1 MAQQSKAYTEEEIK
15 KYKELI
21 LESLKSGLPLRRM
34 VAQFDVSMYY
44 IKKFRNELIEE
55 GAITKEEVEEAY
67 NEYMKEHPAARGLDG
82 SKTRKPRSNEKS
94 KEREAKAL
102 ENKEK
107 VFVILKNGKSI
118 AETAQELQMA
128 DTSVTRISKVL
139 IEEGRLK
146 ESEIKKQTASE
157 RIGLAG
163 REEEGFFEKRDK
175 VVELLRLGLKPG
187 SIRTRLNISS
197 YEYALCRR
205 DIRHKNLITSEEI
218 QEARKN
224 REQKDLEYVVDN
236 IKKGYSLGEIK
247 ESNSDFVSNEVGKIA
262 AKAIQLGLIT
272 RDQVEE
278 NRKSATKRAMNL
290 NAKLSPEEQ
299 LQFIIDKVKKGY
311 TPKEISESDKTKS
324 ISYHKAL
331 YQKRQIIANGIISQE
346 DADKAMRERV
356 EEQTL
361 QRHNA
366 IIDQIKSY
374 TIQGY
379 TLKEMSDKLP
389 YAYSYLS
396 KIRRD
401 YEEINGWFSKEEL
414 KEFARQRK
422 AREAKEKFDSL
433 SDEEKARI
441 ENERVQE
448 KLIKQQETEKRR
460 QERKKETEQ
469 IHRKHIEQIKI
480 LRKERKI
487 CSQIAEEL
495 GVSQAYV
502 NRLIRKSKDEGT
514 WFTEEEL
521 QEIENEKIQER
532 NEKNKD
538 QQKRTRIELME
549 QTREKYKLHTEEIKA
564 LYKDGLTFPQI
575 AEKIKV
581 SISYISMLVR
591 DSKHNGTWFT
601 EEEIQEIKNNKKNT
615 SKAKNHEN
623 KGITKDR
630 RQEEK
635 IIQRKRQTEQKH
647 REQLEEIKRLRRE
660 RKTLKQISE
669 KLGCSPSHIT
679 ELIRKSKE
687 EGTWDEDLQGNPKE
701 NKELFEKIK
710 LHIGNGKTIVETA
723 EILHKSYSWISK
735 KIKKYKEKGMWF
747 TPEELREIRE
757 NRHKSDEIL
766 ASQIEEIKRLTNEGK
781 IQAQIAKE
789 LGTGQSSVSRLIK
802 KSKTNGTWFTK
813 EEFEKHINA
822 KKAEKGKK
830 KKKENSEKGKRSAKN
845 SDKKIL
851 EIKKLFADGKTQR
864 QIAEKLG
871 CSAAYVSMLIQKCKN
886 NGTWFTDEELSN
898 INLKG
903 RKNKYVKTEI
913 NSELT
918 AEDREII
925 EQMKSMI
932 REHKTI
938 KEICGSLGFSESKF
952 NNFRKQA
959 IVAGAW
965 ISNEEWN
972 EINKQKV
979 KQRHVA
985 KAKVVK
991 KQEELGTEKFIEEII
1006 ALKRLGKKTEEIATI
1021 MECSVAHIQKIRKQ
1035 SIENGTWIS
1044 EEEEK
1049 ELKRK
1054 LRERQKQ
1061 EAESNPKKS
1070 NKEEKEK
1077 EKEQKMLKKEE
1088 QERLKQEQAL
1098 AEKLEHER
1106 TIYKNYEII
1115 RDLEYVERKS
1125 TASHMAPFKFLRKAA
1140 RQEDREEYN
1149 GEEDVSIKGRQA
1161 FFASMLKLHSLGWN
1175 EFTEND
1181 MQIITDS
1188 FYMHPELA
1196 NKKIIKFVVA
1206 NSAKKGGWNSAL
1218 ETVQELM
1225 DSLGET
1231 KFYDGLRNYSYW
1243 IKKQASIPKIKALK
1257 SQGLTNTQIGERLR
1271 MSSAEV
1277 AILLDNDKNEKDI
1290 DFELK

>member
-157 RIGLAG
+157 RIGLTG
-163 REEEGFFEKRDK
+163 REEEGFFEQRDK

-224 REQKDLEYVVDN
+224 REQKDLEYVVDS

-299 LQFIIDKVKKGY
+299 QQFVIDKVRKGY
-311 TPKEISESDKTKS
+311 TPNEIVESDKTKS

-433 SDEEKARI
+433 SDEEKARF

-521 QEIENEKIQER
+521 QEIENGKIQER

-581 SISYISMLVR
+581 SRAYISMLVR

-601 EEEIQEIKNNKKNT
+601 AEELLQIRRKLQREDNAYLEKVAEIKKLTQEGKTQNQIAQEIGISASYVNLLVRKSKNDGIWFSPDELQEIKRRKFSKRNTVPLEKQSKRELNKEKTKQVHLEYIERIKTAKKEGKNTEEIAKELGASRQFVYILIGESKKDGTWLTNEEIQEINRKKFINQE
-615 SKAKNHEN
+615 KVK
-623 KGITKDR
+623 
-630 RQEEK
+630 EEK
-635 IIQRKRQTEQKH
+635 RK
-647 REQLEEIKRLRRE
+647 
-660 RKTLKQISE
+660 
-669 KLGCSPSHIT
+669 
-679 ELIRKSKE
+679 
-687 EGTWDEDLQGNPKE
+687 
-701 NKELFEKIK
+701 
-710 LHIGNGKTIVETA
+710 A
-723 EILHKSYSWISK
+723 
-735 KIKKYKEKGMWF
+735 
-747 TPEELREIRE
+747 
-757 NRHKSDEIL
+757 
-766 ASQIEEIKRLTNEGK
+766 
-781 IQAQIAKE
+781 
-789 LGTGQSSVSRLIK
+789 
-802 KSKTNGTWFTK
+802 
-813 EEFEKHINA
+813 
-822 KKAEKGKK
+822 
-830 KKKENSEKGKRSAKN
+830 KKKEKSEKVKRSSKN
-845 SDKKIL
+845 SDQKIL
-851 EIKKLFADGKTQR
+851 ELKKLLSEGKTQK
-864 QIAEKLG
+864 QIAEELG
-871 CSAAYVSMLIQKCKN
+871 CSATYVSMLIQKCKN

-903 RKNKYVKTEI
+903 RKNRYVKTEI

-979 KQRHVA
+979 KQSRKL
-985 KAKVVK
+985 KAKRVK
-991 KQEELGTEKFIEEII
+991 KQEEMGEEKFVEAII
-1006 ALKRLGKKTEEIATI
+1006 SLAKSGKSSEEIAAT
-1021 MECSVAHIQKIRKQ
+1021 MECSVAHILKIRKKC
-1035 SIENGTWIS
+1035 IESGTWIS
-1044 EEEEK
+1044 KEEEK
-1049 ELKRK
+1049 ELRRKRK
-1054 LRERQKQ
+1054 LDKKAKQ
-1061 EAESNPKKS
+1061 DSSPKLESNAKK
-1070 NKEEKEK
+1070 NKEL
-1077 EKEQKMLKKEE
+1077 EKEQRRKKREE
-1088 QERLKQEQAL
+1088 EERLKQEQAL